1 MDLISLNVVVDIISL
16 NGKSGTGL
24 LFNLTCGEGISLRL
38 TALGIMVV
46 TLLRLI
52 NGAEVTLLR
61 LINGAEV
68 TSLRLIVGMNTEL
81 ASHKPLL
88 TESELGQHLPK
99 PLNLQWDS
107 HKMKE
112 ATDVP
117 LATAERLLNRYSPD
131 DG

>member
-38 TALGIMVV
+38 TALGIMV
-46 TLLRLI
+46 
-52 NGAEVTLLR
+52 VTLLR

-112 ATDVP
+112 ATDVSV
-117 LATAERLLNRYSPD
+117 ATAERLLNRYSPD

>member
-1 MDLISLNVVVDIISL
+1 MLVDLISLNVVVDIISL

-24 LFNLTCGEGISLRL
+24 PFNLTCGEGISLRL
-38 TALGIMVV
+38 TALGIMV
-46 TLLRLI
+46 
-52 NGAEVTLLR
+52 VTLLR